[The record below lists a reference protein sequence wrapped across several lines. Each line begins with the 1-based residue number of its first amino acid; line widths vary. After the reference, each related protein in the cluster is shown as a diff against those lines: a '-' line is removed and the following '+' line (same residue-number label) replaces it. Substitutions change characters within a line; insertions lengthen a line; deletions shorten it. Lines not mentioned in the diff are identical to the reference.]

1 MSKICIS
8 LTAFLLL
15 CSCAARQEAYH
26 IDREFGTASRTV
38 FEKQIANP
46 EEQNARTPEGIAGIN
61 SERMMAVHNDGF
73 GKPPQETNVFNIK
86 IAK

>member
-1 MSKICIS
+1 M
-8 LTAFLLL
+8 TALLLL
-15 CSCAARQEAYH
+15 CSCAAGQEAYH

-38 FEKQIANP
+38 FEKQIAIP
-46 EEQNARTPEGIAGIN
+46 EEEIIETPEGIAGIN
-61 SERMMAVHNDGF
+61 SERMMAVHNNSF